1 MTRRQRL
8 IRLLVLV
15 SVAVAVSASAADRTH
30 RAVDKTSAKKNQ
42 ASPSALPAPPG
53 TPTTAAPG
61 GTPTTTG
68 TSAPLFKLDW
78 YSINGG
84 GAIDASSAS
93 YKMGLSVGQSVA
105 GEASSASYKMGIG
118 FWYGAGGCSC
128 PSQGDVNGDAAIDVF
143 DIIETINRAFSG
155 APAVQDPGCP
165 TERADVNND
174 GAADVFDLIYLIAT
188 AFSGGAMPVNPCG

>member
-1 MTRRQRL
+1 MMTGRPGL

-15 SVAVAVSASAADRTH
+15 SLAVAVSVSAADRTH

-42 ASPSALPAPPG
+42 VSPSALPAPL
-53 TPTTAAPG
+53 

-68 TSAPLFKLDW
+68 TSAPLYKLDW

-93 YKMGLSVGQSVA
+93 YKMGLSVGQPVA

-128 PSQGDVNGDAAIDVF
+128 PSQGDINGDAVIDVF
-143 DIIETINRAFSG
+143 DVIEVISRAFSG
-155 APAVQDPGCP
+155 APPVQDPGCP

-174 GAADVFDLIYLIAT
+174 GGADVFDLIYLIAT